1 MAVTDING
9 KELEIGDDVIITQ
22 NLKVKGAREIKRGA
36 VVKNIRLTDDD
47 AAIEGKVDGTTM
59 VIRTIYVKK
68 K

>member
-1 MAVTDING
+1 MAVKDING

-22 NLKVKGAREIKRGA
+22 NLKVKGAKEIKRGT

-59 VIRTIYVKK
+59 VIKTIYVKK